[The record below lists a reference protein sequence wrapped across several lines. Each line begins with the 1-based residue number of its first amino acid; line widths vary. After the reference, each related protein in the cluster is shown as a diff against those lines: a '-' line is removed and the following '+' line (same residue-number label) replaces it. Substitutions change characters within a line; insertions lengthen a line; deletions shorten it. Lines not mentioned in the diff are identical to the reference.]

1 MGKCCHEILRNVYF
15 KRTSQLQY
23 EAQQRMSVH
32 EIKYSP
38 LPPSSTHPH
47 RTLSLSLSLSL
58 ITHSL
63 TYSLKHT
70 HTHTHTHTRAQH
82 TARTYIPSGSP
93 CRLLCERSRA
103 VSCVRSPI
111 SAGISLILFSRRI
124 RVVRVYAG
132 KESFTITHKTSVVH
146 TQEYYTCSDDP
157 MI

>member
-1 MGKCCHEILRNVYF
+1 MGKCRHEVLGNVYF

-38 LPPSSTHPH
+38 PFLNHLPIQTE
-47 RTLSLSLSLSL
+47 LSLSLSLSL
-58 ITHSL
+58 SYHSL
-63 TYSLKHT
+63 T
-70 HTHTHTHTRAQH
+70 HTHTHTHTVTH
-82 TARTYIPSGSP
+82 TCATHCTYIPSGSP

-132 KESFTITHKTSVVH
+132 KESFIITHKTSVVH